1 MSITT
6 IRKNVAMCNFFEIPI
21 ISILCECLVYSMCVR
36 VCVLIVVLHQE
47 LTVLANLDI
56 VEVLQASPLPLV
68 VQDSISPTHSRGK
81 L

>member
-1 MSITT
+1 MFGVF
-6 IRKNVAMCNFFEIPI
+6 NV
-21 ISILCECLVYSMCVR
+21 CVC

>member
-6 IRKNVAMCNFFEIPI
+6 IRKNVAMCNFSKFQLFQ
-21 ISILCECLVYSMCVR
+21 SCLNVWCIQCVC